1 MFQLRTLTSFIS
13 KIMEKNIKQIA
24 LRYGLY
30 LGLFLLIYGLFYRLA
45 EVSYSSPLGY
55 IFYIALPIGV
65 FLAIRRFK
73 RGASTATFKNC
84 FIIGAIVVIIG
95 SAIYSLFV
103 YVYNKFVDDA
113 LLRTIREENIEKI
126 GNKGTLTEDQVEQS
140 LKLVDILSQP
150 GAFSIT
156 IFIQLLVFGII
167 TALLLVWFMTRK
179 R

>member
-1 MFQLRTLTSFIS
+1 
-13 KIMEKNIKQIA
+13 MEKSARQIA

-30 LGLFLLIYGLFYRLA
+30 LGLFLFVYGLFYRLA
-45 EVSYSSPLGY
+45 EVSHSSPLGY

-65 FLAIRRFK
+65 FLAIRQFK
-73 RGASTATFKNC
+73 RRNSMANFKNS
-84 FIIGAIVVIIG
+84 FIISAIVVIIG

-103 YVYNKFVDDA
+103 YVYNKFIDDG
-113 LLRTIREENIEKI
+113 LLKIIREENMEKI
-126 GNKGTLTEDQVEQS
+126 GNNGTLTEDQVEQS